1 MLAASDLLALA
12 TSRLVLVAHA
22 TAAASRLHLRLSLV
36 LLGGSR
42 LAVLGLRG
50 SSRSSGRLGALL
62 LLLLDVLSGFLDGL
76 LDLGLLLFVV
86 VRLLG
91 LFVGS
96 RRRLLG
102 RQALHALRS
111 LVTDSRALGDAV
123 VRREIP
129 LGQLAEVT
137 IAAARVVGIAHLG
150 LDGTLLDGDLLE
162 AEVELDSAA
171 TLGLQLVSIGGLSG
185 LA

>member
-111 LVTDSRALGDAV
+111 LVTDSRALGNACV
-123 VRREIP
+123 HEIP